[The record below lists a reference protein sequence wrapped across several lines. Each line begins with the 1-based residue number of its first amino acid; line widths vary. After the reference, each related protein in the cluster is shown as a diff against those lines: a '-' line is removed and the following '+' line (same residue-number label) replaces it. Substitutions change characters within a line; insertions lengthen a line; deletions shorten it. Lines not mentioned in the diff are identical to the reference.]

1 MGCSPQW
8 FGLSLTGARDC
19 DGPAII
25 GATWVVVTPASID
38 EPKWKKF
45 LLPVLIH
52 YWEKV
57 LKVKP

>member
-38 EPKWKKF
+38 EPKGQKVF
-45 LLPVLIH
+45 VTSFNTLLR
-52 YWEKV
+52 KG
-57 LKVKP
+57 VKS